1 MLPEHTADVPNGGH
15 SNERTLRMRTTRFR
29 MGLGLVLVACG
40 GSAPPAAEPEA
51 QAVAP
56 AQAAAPPAAASDASA
71 TEAAKPAPTS
81 QPKPDVPP
89 PGSPLDRVMK
99 AHFQDALLI
108 RQAVIQG
115 NPARASEPAA
125 VFKDLQNDLDKLP
138 KGWRGFVERM
148 QEAARRVTDSTS
160 SAQAAAAA
168 ADLGVSC
175 GLCHQAHGGPK
186 ASSEPAPAEGTTLES
201 RMKRHVW
208 AADRLW
214 EGLFVPSDGAWTAGA
229 KALSA
234 APFPNEVLKAG
245 GVHARSAAG
254 EFTRLVSQAPGKKT
268 ADERAALYA
277 QMLVTCGACHVAT
290 KGGG

>member
-1 MLPEHTADVPNGGH
+1 MLRETAY
-15 SNERTLRMRTTRFR
+15 FR
-29 MGLGLVLVACG
+29 MAFTLLLAGCA
-40 GSAPPAAEPEA
+40 GSAPP
-51 QAVAP
+51 P
-56 AQAAAPPAAASDASA
+56 AQPEPKAAAPADSASPPVNAAQTA
-71 TEAAKPAPTS
+71 EPVAAKAATTS

-89 PGSPLDRVMK
+89 PGSPFDRVMK

-115 NPARASEPAA
+115 EPARAAEPAA
-125 VFKDLQNDLDKLP
+125 VFKDLQDDLDKLP

-175 GLCHQAHGGPK
+175 GMCHQAHGGPP
-186 ASSEPAPAEGTTLES
+186 ASSAPLPPEATTLES

-214 EGLFVPSDGAWTAGA
+214 EGLFVPSDGAWNAGA
-229 KALSA
+229 KALST
-234 APFPNEVLKAG
+234 APFPDAVLKNG
-245 GVHARSAAG
+245 GVHARSAAS
-254 EFTRLVSQAPGKKT
+254 EFAKLVSQAPTKKT

-290 KGGG
+290 RGGG

>member
-1 MLPEHTADVPNGGH
+1 M
-15 SNERTLRMRTTRFR
+15 TTRET
-29 MGLGLVLVACG
+29 GLFSMALTLALAGCA
-40 GSAPPAAEPEA
+40 GSAPPAAQSEPN
-51 QAVAP
+51 
-56 AQAAAPPAAASDASA
+56 AAATQPAPQQPVAASSQ
-71 TEAAKPAPTS
+71 EQAAKPAPTS
-81 QPKPDVPP
+81 QAKPDVPP

-125 VFKDLQNDLDKLP
+125 VFKDLQDDLDKLP

-175 GLCHQAHGGPK
+175 GMCHQAHGGPK
-186 ASSEPAPAEGTTLES
+186 ASSVPPPPDATNIEG

-214 EGLFVPSDGAWTAGA
+214 EGLFVPSESSWNAGA

-234 APFPNEVLKAG
+234 APFPDDVLKAG
-245 GVHARSAAG
+245 GVHARSAAS
-254 EFTRLVSQAPGKKT
+254 EFAKLVSQAPAKKT
-268 ADERAALYA
+268 ADERATLYA

>member
-1 MLPEHTADVPNGGH
+1 MTM
-15 SNERTLRMRTTRFR
+15 MRETTRFR
-29 MGLGLVLVACG
+29 MVLALGLVGCA
-40 GSAPPAAEPEA
+40 GSAPPVAQPEPETSA
-51 QAVAP
+51 TTQSAP
-56 AQAAAPPAAASDASA
+56 QAAAPADSA
-71 TEAAKPAPTS
+71 EPVAAKPATTS
-81 QPKPDVPP
+81 QAKPDVPP
-89 PGSPLDRVMK
+89 PGSPLDRIMK

-125 VFKDLQNDLDKLP
+125 VFKDLQDDLDKLP

-175 GLCHQAHGGPK
+175 GMCHQAHGGPK
-186 ASSEPAPAEGTTLES
+186 ASGEPIPPEGTTIAS

-214 EGLFVPSDGAWTAGA
+214 EGLFVPSEGAWNAGA

-245 GVHARSAAG
+245 GVHARSAAS
-254 EFTRLVSQAPGKKT
+254 EFAKLVSQAPAKKT
-268 ADERAALYA
+268 SNERAALYA
-277 QMLVTCGACHVAT
+277 QMLVTCGACHVAA
-290 KGGG
+290 KGGS